1 MTEKKLS
8 ERVRQ
13 CDGVVK
19 HISNAD
25 MYAQEVELL
34 VQDGLA
40 DEIAALEQR
49 LAEAE
54 RLHKELLMGV
64 ARKFPGETRH
74 ETALRYIKERESR
87 EYSGPGQEN
96 SHD

>member
-1 MTEKKLS
+1 MSDEMKLS
-8 ERVRQ
+8 ERVRRGDFAEWRGKDI
-13 CDGVVK
+13 DGYPDYRLSPSR
-19 HISNAD
+19 I
-25 MYAQEVELL
+25 
-34 VQDGLA
+34 A
-40 DEIAALEQR
+40 DEITALEQR

-87 EYSGPGQEN
+87 EYSGPCQEN